1 MNIVV
6 RKFNNIL
13 EYNDQSV
20 PKPISDLK
28 IFYQNVRSLRNKFE
42 EIELLIEQYTSDIV
56 VLTETWISKA
66 QKKFYNF
73 KSYNSIF
80 SCRERQ
86 GGGLGMFIKKEIKYN
101 LLENFESD
109 DISYIIIELPKLHM
123 FILSIYRP
131 PSYNINDF
139 LNSFDQKVST
149 LNDRKCLIIGD
160 INIDLL
166 ISNKA
171 SETLNN
177 IFITNNFY
185 LCNEAHP
192 TRYSAQ
198 RESLLDHIAL
208 NFEYNEI
215 NLNIIE
221 NCLSDHAIQILNL
234 GNNNNR
240 DTKTSVYRN
249 LNKIDYKL

>member
-1 MNIVV
+1 
-6 RKFNNIL
+6 
-13 EYNDQSV
+13 
-20 PKPISDLK
+20 
-28 IFYQNVRSLRNKFE
+28 
-42 EIELLIEQYTSDIV
+42 
-56 VLTETWISKA
+56 
-66 QKKFYNF
+66 
-73 KSYNSIF
+73 
-80 SCRERQ
+80 
-86 GGGLGMFIKKEIKYN
+86 MFI
-101 LLENFESD
+101 L
-109 DISYIIIELPKLHM
+109 
-123 FILSIYRP
+123 LSIYRP
-131 PSYNINDF
+131 PSYNINDV
-139 LNSFDQKVST
+139 LNFFDQKVNT

-166 ISNKA
+166 ISNKT

-185 LCNEAHP
+185 LCNEAYP

-234 GNNNNR
+234 GNNNNQ

-249 LNKIDYKL
+249 LNKIDYKLLSNKLNVIINKCNENNDNFNTTELYNSIIDAYNSSIYTKKMKIRSYSNPCFNEKTFNLIKQRDFYYHRKKKVSEQYLHTKCLQ

>member
-1 MNIVV
+1 
-6 RKFNNIL
+6 
-13 EYNDQSV
+13 
-20 PKPISDLK
+20 
-28 IFYQNVRSLRNKFE
+28 
-42 EIELLIEQYTSDIV
+42 
-56 VLTETWISKA
+56 
-66 QKKFYNF
+66 
-73 KSYNSIF
+73 
-80 SCRERQ
+80 
-86 GGGLGMFIKKEIKYN
+86 
-101 LLENFESD
+101 
-109 DISYIIIELPKLHM
+109 M

-177 IFITNNFY
+177 IFITNNSY

-208 NFEYNEI
+208 NVEYNEI

-221 NCLSDHAIQILNL
+221 NCLNDHAIQILNL